1 MFNPTMQSL
10 KFRAVDPETGR
21 VLTYADFSN
30 PMMDSIEFTA
40 AGSRFYQ
47 PAKKGA
53 ILCQFTG
60 LTDYSGQE
68 VYAGDVLMLGSFL
81 YVTEWADDLC
91 GYAFMALPNQPG
103 MELIY
108 TSIDAHEVASS
119 RLVGNIWEPDET
131 LRKRAVDMK
140 RAKAERGGI

>member
-1 MFNPTMQSL
+1 MSNPSTQPL
-10 KFRAVDPETGR
+10 RFRAVDPETGR
-21 VLTYADFSN
+21 VFTYAEFSN

-40 AGSRFYQ
+40 AGSRFYH
-47 PAKKGA
+47 PAEKGA

-60 LTDYSGQE
+60 LTDYYGND

-81 YVTEWADDLC
+81 YVAEWAADLC
-91 GYAFMALPNQPG
+91 GYVFMALPNQPG

-119 RLVGNIWEPDET
+119 RLVGNVWEPAEA
-131 LRKRAVDMK
+131 LRKRAIDIK
-140 RAKAERGGI
+140 LRKEIR